1 MGVLKGAEGQQAEG
15 QHAEGK
21 QGEDEKTDANGYK
34 RNEFS
39 REFCYIIV
47 CSGARKGQREMITS
61 KKRITEFAGL

>member
-1 MGVLKGAEGQQAEG
+1 MGVLKGAEGQQAD
-15 QHAEGK
+15 AEGK